1 VKGII
6 KYFVKY
12 PVIGNAVYLAIMLFG
27 LVAFSQIRTTFFPD
41 IPPNF
46 VYVTATYPGASPE
59 ELEEGVTLKI
69 EDKLKGVTGID
80 RVTSVSAENSA
91 TVSVELKKGADA
103 NELLQEVTNAVDQI
117 SSFPAG
123 LEKLQIYKQ
132 DRVDFVVAYALYG
145 DVDLVT
151 LKAYARRIERDLRNE
166 GIASKV
172 RLSGFPEEEIE
183 ISVSER
189 AMDSYGITFAEIAS
203 AVNRTN
209 LKITGGTIRGER
221 EELLIRADNKGYK
234 ARDLENLVVRAGS
247 GGAVVRL
254 RDVAAV
260 RDRWSEVPDRTWFN
274 GKPSVTI
281 DIEKSTDEDM
291 FVIAGGV
298 KEYME
303 AFDARH
309 PDVRAEVLRNGSAI
323 VRERADI
330 LSYNGVIGMILVVLF
345 LSFSLNPRLA
355 LWVAAGIPFS
365 FAGMFILGSIY
376 GLTINVVSLLAMIL
390 VVGILVDDGIVIAES
405 IYQRYEKG
413 EKPLQAAINGTA
425 EVVPSVAA
433 AVLTTVVLFLLF
445 LFLDGDLGKRVK
457 DIAFVAVTTL
467 LISLVESVLIL
478 PAHIAH
484 SRALHEAPGQKT
496 WLLKKSEEFLHFQR
510 DILYAPV
517 LKFGIKNPLITIAV
531 PVALMFI
538 TIGAMKG
545 GLIKTTFFP
554 VIEQDNIQVTLEMQT
569 GTRDAVTD
577 SVLTAME
584 RNVWQVNRDYLKGQE
599 NEEGLVTAIGRT
611 IGPKGHQGGLRISL
625 VDSRLRKIDSQEIAD
640 RIRRKTGTVEGA
652 RKLQIGGGGMWGMPV
667 SIALKSD
674 NLVQLR
680 AAREKLET
688 ALKGMGEL
696 KDVSDNDP
704 PGLEEVSVKLNA
716 KAYALGLTNAD
727 VMNQIRSAYFGLE
740 SQRLLRGID
749 EIKVWVRYR
758 ETERSSIRALEAMR
772 IRLSDGRSFPL
783 TEIAALS
790 IARGVSSINHIDAQ
804 RVVKI
809 EADVADNNTAVPDL
823 LETIRAKIM
832 PGVLADYPDVSFN
845 FEGQSRESG
854 KTTGSMKIAF
864 PVLFSIMYLIIVFTF
879 RSFLQGFIVLLLIPF
894 SLVGVAWGHF
904 IQGYILSMLSLY
916 GVIALIGIVVNDSL
930 VFISTMNSRL
940 KEGALFSDT
949 LYEVGI
955 SRFRPIIL
963 TSLTTIAGLGPLI
976 FERSR
981 QAQFLSPMAISV
993 AYGLLFGTTLTLI
1006 MLPAMLVLFNSA
1018 KRKIVSFSEKR
1029 AITAEEVE
1037 PALREELFSEMH

>member
-1 VKGII
+1 MKGAIRL
-6 KYFVKY
+6 FVKY
-12 PVIGNAVYLAIMLFG
+12 PVLGNAIYLSVTLFG
-27 LVAFSQIRTTFFPD
+27 LIAFSQIRTNFFPD

-46 VYVTATYPGASPE
+46 IYVTATYPGASPE

-80 RVTSVSAENSA
+80 RVTSVSSENSA

-103 NELLQEVTNAVDQI
+103 NVLLQEVTNAVDQI

-145 DVDLVT
+145 DVDLRQ
-151 LKAYARRIERDLRNE
+151 LKIYARRIERDLRNE
-166 GIASKV
+166 GLASKV

-183 ISVSER
+183 ISVSEN
-189 AMDSYGITFAEIAS
+189 AMRSYGMTFAEIAS

-209 LKITGGTIRGER
+209 LKITGGTIRGR
-221 EELLIRADNKGYK
+221 SEELLIRADNKGYR
-234 ARDLENLVVRAGS
+234 AGDLENLVVRS
-247 GGAVVRL
+247 GDSGDLVRL
-254 RDVAAV
+254 RDVASV

-281 DIEKSTDEDM
+281 DIEKSSDEDM

-309 PDVRAEVLRNGSAI
+309 GDVRAEVLRNGSAI
-323 VRERADI
+323 VKERADI
-330 LSYNGVIGMILVVLF
+330 LSYNGLVGMILVVLF

-413 EKPLQAAINGTA
+413 ETPMQAALNGTA

-467 LISLVESVLIL
+467 LISLVESVFIL

-484 SRALHEAPGQKT
+484 SRALHEAPGKKT

-510 DILYAPV
+510 DILYAPI
-517 LKFGIKNPLITIAV
+517 LKFGIKNPVITVAV

-554 VIEQDNIQVTLEMQT
+554 VIEQDNIQVTLEMQA

-577 SVLTAME
+577 SVLAAME
-584 RNVWQVNRDYLKGQE
+584 QQVWQVHRQYLKGRE
-599 NEEGLVTAIGRT
+599 NEDGLVTAIGRT
-611 IGPKGHQGGLRISL
+611 IGPKAHQGGLRISL

-640 RIRRKTGTVEGA
+640 RIRRKTGTIPGA

-674 NLVQLR
+674 NLQQLR
-680 AAREKLET
+680 AARQKLET
-688 ALKGMGEL
+688 ALKSMEEL

-704 PGLEEVSVKLNA
+704 PGLEEVSVKLGDR
-716 KAYALGLTNAD
+716 AYALGLTTSE

-758 ETERSSIRALEAMR
+758 EHERASLEALEDMR
-772 IRLSDGRSFPL
+772 IQLGDGRSVPL
-783 TEIAALS
+783 REIARIS
-790 IARGVSSINHIDAQ
+790 ISRGVSSINHIDAQ

-809 EADVADNNTAVPDL
+809 EADVSDPNTAVPDL
-823 LETIRAKIM
+823 LESIRREVM

-845 FEGQSRESG
+845 FEGQSRESA

-864 PVLFSIMYLIIVFTF
+864 PVLFMCMYLIIVFTF
-879 RSFLQGFIVLLLIPF
+879 RSFLQAFIVLLLIPV

-930 VFISTMNSRL
+930 VFISTLNTRL
-940 KEGALFSDT
+940 KDGGLFFDSI
-949 LYEVGI
+949 YETGM

-976 FERSR
+976 FEQSR

-993 AYGLLFGTTLTLI
+993 AYGLLFGTTLTLLI
-1006 MLPAMLVLFNSA
+1006 LPSLLVLFNRA
-1018 KRKIVSFSEKR
+1018 KQRILALLEKR
-1029 AITAEEVE
+1029 AVTAEEVE
-1037 PALREELFSEMH
+1037 PALREELFSDTH

>member
-1 VKGII
+1 MKGAIRL
-6 KYFVKY
+6 FVKY
-12 PVIGNAVYLAIMLFG
+12 PVLGNAIYLAVMLFG
-27 LVAFSQIRTTFFPD
+27 LVAFSQIKTNFFPD

-46 VYVTATYPGASPE
+46 IYVTATYPGASPE

-80 RVTSVSAENSA
+80 RVTSVSSENSA

-145 DVDLVT
+145 DVDLRQ
-151 LKAYARRIERDLRNE
+151 LKIYARRIERDLRNE
-166 GIASKV
+166 GLASKV

-183 ISVSER
+183 ISVSEN
-189 AMDSYGITFAEIAS
+189 AMRSYGMTFSEIAS

-209 LKITGGTIRGER
+209 LKITGGTIRGRR
-221 EELLIRADNKGYK
+221 EELLIRADNKGYR
-234 ARDLENLVVRAGS
+234 AGDLENLVVRS
-247 GGAVVRL
+247 GNSGDLVRL
-254 RDVAAV
+254 RDVASV
-260 RDRWSEVPDRTWFN
+260 RDRWSEVPDRNWFN

-281 DIEKSTDEDM
+281 DIEKSSDEDM

-298 KEYME
+298 KGYMD
-303 AFDARH
+303 AFDASH
-309 PDVRAEVLRNGSAI
+309 DDVRAEVLRNGSAI

-330 LSYNGVIGMILVVLF
+330 LSYNGLVGMILVVLF

-413 EKPLQAAINGTA
+413 ESPMQAAINGTA
-425 EVVPSVAA
+425 EVVPSIAA

-467 LISLVESVLIL
+467 LISLVESVFIL

-484 SRALHEAPGQKT
+484 SRALHEAPGKKT

-554 VIEQDNIQVTLEMQT
+554 VIEQDNIQVTLEMQA

-577 SVLTAME
+577 SVLAAME
-584 RNVWQVNRDYLKGQE
+584 QNVWQVHHEYLKGQE
-599 NEEGLVTAIGRT
+599 NENGLVTAIGRT

-640 RIRRKTGTVEGA
+640 RIRRKTGMIAGA

-674 NLVQLR
+674 NLQQLR
-680 AAREKLET
+680 AAREKLEI
-688 ALKGMGEL
+688 ALKSKEEL

-704 PGLEEVSVKLNA
+704 PGLEEVSVKLGD
-716 KAYALGLTNAD
+716 KAYALGLTTSE

-758 ETERSSIRALEAMR
+758 EHERASLGALEDMR
-772 IRLSDGRSFPL
+772 IQLGEGRSVPL
-783 TEIAALS
+783 REIARIS
-790 IARGVSSINHIDAQ
+790 ISRGVSSINHIDAQ

-809 EADVADNNTAVPDL
+809 EADVSDPNTAVPDL
-823 LETIRAKIM
+823 LESIRREIM

-845 FEGQSRESG
+845 FEGQSRESA

-864 PVLFSIMYLIIVFTF
+864 PVLFLCMYLIIVFTF
-879 RSFLQGFIVLLLIPF
+879 RSFLQAFIVLLLIPL

-930 VFISTMNSRL
+930 VFISTLNTRL
-940 KEGALFSDT
+940 KEGGLFTESLFET
-949 LYEVGI
+949 GI

-963 TSLTTIAGLGPLI
+963 TSLTTVAGLGPLI
-976 FERSR
+976 FEQSR

-993 AYGLLFGTTLTLI
+993 AYGLLFGTTLTLL
-1006 MLPAMLVLFNSA
+1006 MLPALLVLFNSA
-1018 KRKIVSFSEKR
+1018 KQRILALLEKR
-1029 AITAEEVE
+1029 GVTAEEVE
-1037 PALREELFSEMH
+1037 PAVREELFSDTH